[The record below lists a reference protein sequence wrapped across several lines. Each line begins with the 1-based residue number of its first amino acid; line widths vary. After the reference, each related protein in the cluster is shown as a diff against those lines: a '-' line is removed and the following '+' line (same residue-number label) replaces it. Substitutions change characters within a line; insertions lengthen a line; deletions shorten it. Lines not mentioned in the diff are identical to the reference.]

1 MIFIDLLQF
10 FGGADGARTR
20 ARQAGAGDPRNNIT
34 HPDPPK
40 EGVWGREF
48 SPISNKKTRRPS
60 SHLVH
65 AVRTGLEPATPGVT
79 GRYSNQ
85 TELPHQMWFPCWGC
99 KCRHLL

>member
-10 FGGADGARTR
+10 FGGAYGARTR

-48 SPISNKKTRRPS
+48 SPISNKKRDDSQVISFLRCGRGSNPRP
-60 SHLVH
+60 
-65 AVRTGLEPATPGVT
+65 PA
-79 GRYSNQ
+79 
-85 TELPHQMWFPCWGC
+85 
-99 KCRHLL
+99 

>member
-48 SPISNKKTRRPS
+48 SPISNKKRDDSQVISFLRCGRGSNPRTASRR
-60 SHLVH
+60 
-65 AVRTGLEPATPGVT
+65 G
-79 GRYSNQ
+79 
-85 TELPHQMWFPCWGC
+85 
-99 KCRHLL
+99 